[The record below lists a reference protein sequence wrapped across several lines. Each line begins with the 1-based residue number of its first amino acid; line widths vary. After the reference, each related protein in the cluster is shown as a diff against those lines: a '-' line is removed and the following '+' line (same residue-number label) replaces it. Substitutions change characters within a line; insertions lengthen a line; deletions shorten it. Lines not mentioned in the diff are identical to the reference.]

1 MNVYGKVKDGV
12 KKELY
17 DKRLLYEKDRSGF
30 MVKVG
35 SVLEDFGLINV
46 VNDDVTFDKAMFQ
59 TSFILPDPVINL
71 LVVGCA
77 LYAAVAG
84 GFI

>member
-1 MNVYGKVKDGV
+1 MSVYEKVKGKVKE
-12 KKELY
+12 ELY
-17 DKRLLYEKDRSGF
+17 NRRLLYEKDHSEF

-71 LVVGCA
+71 MVVGCA